1 MRRNAF
7 IVGIVA
13 AGVTSGVIGG
23 VVWSDE
29 SRAIPPEPSSVQLD
43 EPNSSPR
50 SQVIVSRVDWP
61 ILDALL
67 KGVDVVVVVEW
78 QGDRDE
84 VVGLSGVDG
93 TSTDSR
99 VDVHRA
105 FETISVLMG
114 GDQVPAQ
121 FEARAT
127 RSNTF
132 SPRESIP
139 GGATLVT
146 SLVELAAGRE
156 YVLFLKQLPA
166 ERGGGF
172 GFWGEP
178 GIAEVRDGRLIWKVT
193 QEYRDDKRR
202 AGKAIT
208 TDGVI
213 LAFDGATMADLVAA
227 VAR

>member
-50 SQVIVSRVDWP
+50 SQVIGSRVDWP
-61 ILDALL
+61 SLDALV
-67 KGVDVVVVVEW
+67 KAVDVVVVVEW

-121 FEARAT
+121 LKRG
-127 RSNTF
+127 
-132 SPRESIP
+132 PRGPTLSVP
-139 GGATLVT
+139 GRVFPEG
-146 SLVELAAGRE
+146 
-156 YVLFLKQLPA
+156 Q
-166 ERGGGF
+166 
-172 GFWGEP
+172 
-178 GIAEVRDGRLIWKVT
+178 RL
-193 QEYRDDKRR
+193 
-202 AGKAIT
+202 
-208 TDGVI
+208 
-213 LAFDGATMADLVAA
+213 
-227 VAR
+227 